1 MTSPRPACRILHLRA
16 SGATAN
22 TEGHAPEYK
31 SSIATGTLED
41 KMSDPRAVR
50 EFADWAFGAE
60 GLPDLQVL
68 AWGDFSH
75 EGRYARHNVL
85 LCRADCG
92 WRYLTKAQT
101 TCWDLVA
108 DNMDMLSGRRENR
121 EP

>member
-1 MTSPRPACRILHLRA
+1 
-16 SGATAN
+16 
-22 TEGHAPEYK
+22 
-31 SSIATGTLED
+31 
-41 KMSDPRAVR
+41 MSDPRAVR

-108 DNMDMLSGRRENR
+108 DNMDTLSGRRENR